1 MGRKAG
7 LHWPD
12 RSPVPSGFRVLAR
25 METEAE
31 AAVQREQEARAAQLE
46 EMDRREGLPQTGSPN
61 GQREQILLSL

>member
-1 MGRKAG
+1 
-7 LHWPD
+7 
-12 RSPVPSGFRVLAR
+12 